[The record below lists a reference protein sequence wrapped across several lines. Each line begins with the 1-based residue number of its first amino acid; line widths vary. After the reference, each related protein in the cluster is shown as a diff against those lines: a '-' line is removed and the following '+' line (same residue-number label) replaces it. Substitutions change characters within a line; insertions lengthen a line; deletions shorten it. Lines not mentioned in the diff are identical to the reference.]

1 MIIPKSRHHERSDVI
16 KQMPRL
22 LRATLL
28 AMTNSFALF
37 KMGNGIKAFSIAF
50 ALLGL
55 LSSCS
60 ENKDPA
66 LIERKR
72 SVFQATAS
80 SQSYQKEES
89 KINHGAISESQIS
102 EQSITQHE
110 DVYQNED
117 LSKKDEIKEVF
128 DDEYADLSDIEK
140 PAKQIKSVHYKTA
153 HPLSDQTF
161 IWPVDGEVTS
171 SFGNGNGISHE
182 GIIISVPEGTKVKAA
197 ADGKVIL
204 VKNSDEIHG
213 NLVIIEHKNNVRT
226 AYAYNSKV
234 LVSKNDHVSKGVTIA
249 LSGKTGQAT
258 SPQLYFATSKNGV
271 TVDPEKAM

>member
-1 MIIPKSRHHERSDVI
+1 M
-16 KQMPRL
+16 
-22 LRATLL
+22 
-28 AMTNSFALF
+28 
-37 KMGNGIKAFSIAF
+37 IKAFSIAF
-50 ALLGL
+50 ALVGL

-72 SVFQATAS
+72 SVFPAS
-80 SQSYQKEES
+80 NSAQSSQKEES

-117 LSKKDEIKEVF
+117 HSNKQDEIKEVF

-140 PAKQIKSVHYKTA
+140 PVKQMKSGNYKTQN
-153 HPLSDQTF
+153 PLSDQNF

-171 SFGNGNGISHE
+171 RFGDGNGISHE

-197 ADGKVIL
+197 SDGKVIL
-204 VKNSDEIHG
+204 VKDSDEIHG
-213 NLVIIEHKNNVRT
+213 KLVIIEHKNNVRT
-226 AYAYNSKV
+226 AYAYNSKL
-234 LVSKNDHVSKGVTIA
+234 LVSKNTNVSKGSIIA

-258 SPQLYFATSKNGV
+258 SPQLYFATSKNGT